1 MNKIMLNT
9 ISLDDGRIIKK
20 GGSGGGGGNTP
31 GGGEEDYNDGKTRLW
46 LVGAY
51 GPIMLNFSQSV
62 ANGVTV
68 DWGDGTS
75 ETFSGASVTAQHQYN
90 TLGDRIISLDVG
102 DGCTLTLGRNSGYF
116 LLGGSTDWDGTLTV
130 NQMLQKVHVGKG
142 VNKLTAY
149 CLGSLSYNLELVVSG
164 QVKEIVGDSSSGWG
178 IIKGGKLT
186 LMEGVEILNA
196 SALRSCC
203 ITYLQFPSTITNIKG
218 DYVFYKWCGHV
229 LDFSRHNTVPSLSSS
244 SAFGS
249 NLDNFK
255 IVVPDA
261 LYDTWIA
268 ATNWS
273 SRASKIVKASEFNA

>member
-1 MNKIMLNT
+1 MNTVLLNT
-9 ISLDDGRIIKK
+9 ISLDGGRIIKK
-20 GGSGGGGGNTP
+20 GGSGGGGNTP

-46 LVGAY
+46 LAGAY

-75 ETFSGASVTAQHQYN
+75 ETFGGTTVTAQHQYN
-90 TLGDRIISLDVG
+90 TLGDRIISLDVS
-102 DGCTLTLGRNSGYF
+102 DGCTLTLGRNSSYY
-116 LLGGSTDWDGTLTV
+116 LLGGSTDWNGEITISK
-130 NQMLQKVHVGKG
+130 MLQKVHVGKG
-142 VNKLTAY
+142 VNKLTAF

-164 QVKEIVGDSSSGWG
+164 QVKEIIGDNSAGYG
-178 IIKGGKLT
+178 IIRSGKLT
-186 LMEGVEILNA
+186 LMEGVEIINA
-196 SALRSCC
+196 HAFRHCYVA
-203 ITYLQFPSTITNIKG
+203 YLQFPSTITNIKG
-218 DYVFYKWCGHV
+218 DYVFYRWYGHV

-244 SAFGS
+244 NAFGQ

-261 LYDTWIA
+261 LYDSWIA

-273 SRASKIVKASEFNA
+273 SHASRIVKASEFNA